1 MNNLFMVLY
10 NHHNAETG
18 GSAYKVDFAS
28 ENLEAAKK
36 KYHALLTN
44 YCDNETFD
52 FYSVMIV
59 DSFGNVILHEWWK
72 ETVEPEPQPED
83 DRLLSEA

>member
-1 MNNLFMVLY
+1 MNNLLFMVLY
-10 NHHNAETG
+10 VHHNAETG

-28 ENLEAAKK
+28 DNLEAAKK

-44 YCDNETFD
+44 YCDNKTFD

-59 DSFGNVILHEWWK
+59 DSVGNVLENEHYSK
-72 ETVEPEPQPED
+72 PVEPEPVEPTE
-83 DRLLSEA
+83 